1 MKKSLHL
8 LLLLTIVS
16 VASLYAAVQSKRV
29 LVGIYKSEAA
39 LTEAKQLL
47 RTDPPLVKVKRDHGF
62 ETVSRMQGNK
72 RILYL
77 ETFSKTK
84 DLLSTF
90 VIVSRKFPDAF
101 IEEYMDSSTNLPAP
115 VEESRVEPRSI
126 PVQEPVQM
134 SVPAPVMA
142 ATAISGFDGFEPVS
156 DVSDDDGVLWER
168 VSIDENGKAKD
179 TDNSFF
185 GAEEIETP
193 AAVPNAKPT
202 ERRVAE
208 VKTVTPKKEVV
219 KKPTPLPASN
229 EEEWNLDFMREPAL
243 KESLN
248 EKPVETVKKE
258 PVPVAEIKPI
268 VREKKSIPV
277 EKVQE
282 EVIPAKIE
290 AVAVNDEY
298 RRAGQSSESVLDE
311 VHEIKLV
318 LDTKTILILVVA
330 IILLFWLFTRKKRPK
345 RSQSEY
351 NDDNSY
357 DDLVAQSDAHSDLVD
372 LLIKKKSPQ
381 AAQTTQAAPAKSF
394 EDIFSHGEDEVGP
407 EWELKISP
415 KAKKAPTNKKFPLV
429 VDIHSHMIPGIDD
442 GSKSMKESVAMVRQ
456 LHALGYKKV
465 ITTPHIMSHRYPN
478 SSQIILDGLAKLREE
493 LSRQGVDIVVEAAA
507 EYYLDEHLRSLVAKK
522 EILTFGKNCLLFELS
537 YNVKP
542 INLERWIALM
552 QEAGYQPVL
561 AHPER
566 YQYMRRDFNIYQQ
579 LKDMGVYLQVNINS
593 LNGFYAPEAKQTALK
608 LANKGMIDFLGSDA
622 HAIRHLQA
630 LSKTVKTELFAKIV
644 QTNKIKNNTLL
655 T

>member
-8 LLLLTIVS
+8 LLLLTMVS
-16 VASLYAAVQSKRV
+16 VVSLYAAVQSKRV
-29 LVGIYKSEAA
+29 LVGIYKSEEA

-62 ETVSRMQGNK
+62 ETVSRMQGSK

-101 IEEYMDSSTNLPAP
+101 IEEYMDSSTNLPDP
-115 VEESRVEPRSI
+115 VMESRVEPRSI

-134 SVPAPVMA
+134 SAPAPVMA
-142 ATAISGFDGFEPVS
+142 ATAISGFDGFEAVS

-168 VSIDENGKAKD
+168 VSIDENGKAQD
-179 TDNSFF
+179 TENSFF

-193 AAVPNAKPT
+193 ASASIAKPVDQGMPGVK
-202 ERRVAE
+202 VA
-208 VKTVTPKKEVV
+208 TPKKEVI

-229 EEEWNLDFMREPAL
+229 DEEWNLDFMREPAL
-243 KESLN
+243 KENSS

-258 PVPVAEIKPI
+258 PVPIVAKKPI
-268 VREKKSIPV
+268 VREEKSIPV
-277 EKVQE
+277 EKVQD
-282 EVIPAKIE
+282 EVIPAE
-290 AVAVNDEY
+290 METVAVNDEY
-298 RRAGQSSESVLDE
+298 RRDEQSSESVLDE

-330 IILLFWLFTRKKRPK
+330 IIILFWLFTRKKRPK
-345 RSQSEY
+345 RSESEY

-381 AAQTTQAAPAKSF
+381 AAPVAQAAPAKGF
-394 EDIFSHGEDEVGP
+394 VDIFSHGEDDVSP
-407 EWELKISP
+407 EWELKSSP
-415 KAKKAPTNKKFPLV
+415 KVKKKPSDKKFPLI

-478 SSQIILDGLAKLREE
+478 SSKIILDGLAKLREE